1 MPVRVTPDQYQEKH
15 ARRLKAAVPDIQAG
29 IQRVTESP
37 TAAAAAAQAKMLER
51 LTNSVTSGKWAGRLR
66 AVTTEQW
73 KNAALT
79 KGVPRIAS
87 GIDGA
92 SDKVKAMAAKL
103 LPFENNLLNE
113 VQRMPDATIED
124 SISRATA
131 WMRGMAKYTGV

>member
-51 LTNSVTSGKWAGRLR
+51 LTNAVTSGKWAGRLR
-66 AVTTEQW
+66 AVSTEQW

-92 SDKVKAMAAKL
+92 ADKVKSMAAKL
-103 LPFENNLLNE
+103 LPFENSLLGE
-113 VQRMPDATIED
+113 IERMPDATIED